1 MIIIRAAQEKDIAPI
16 LEIYNYA
23 IRHTTSVYS
32 DTAHTMEMRTKW
44 FEEKKAANH
53 PVLVAEV
60 DDKIAGFISYGPF
73 RSWPGYRY
81 TVEHSVHVHKDFRR
95 QGIASRLLEKMIEI
109 ARKNGVHAIIGGV
122 DAANDA
128 SIKLHE
134 QFGFEEVGCL
144 KQVGYKFDH
153 WLDLVFVELVLDIP
167 DNSRDKE

>member
-1 MIIIRAAQEKDIAPI
+1 MITIRSAEEKDIAPI

-23 IRHTTSVYS
+23 ILHTTSVYS
-32 DTAHTMEMRTKW
+32 YEVHTMEMRQKW

-60 DDKIAGFISYGPF
+60 DNKVAGFISYGPF
-73 RSWPGYRY
+73 RSWPGYRH

-95 QGIASRLLEKMIEI
+95 QGIAGLLLKKMIEI
-109 ARKNGVHAIIGGV
+109 ARQNGVHAIIGGV

-128 SIKLHE
+128 SIKLHK

-144 KQVGYKFDH
+144 KQVGYKFNQ
-153 WLDLVFVELVLDIP
+153 WLDLVFVELVLDTP
-167 DNSRDKE
+167 EKPVEG

>member
-1 MIIIRAAQEKDIAPI
+1 MITIRTAEEKDIAPI

-23 IRHTTSVYS
+23 ILHTTSVYS
-32 DTAHTMEMRTKW
+32 YIEHTLEMRQKW

-60 DDKIAGFISYGPF
+60 DDKVAGFISYGPF

-95 QGIASRLLEKMIEI
+95 QGIASHLLEKMIEA
-109 ARKNGVHAIIGGV
+109 ARENGVHAIIGGV

-128 SIKLHE
+128 SIKLHK

-144 KQVGYKFDH
+144 KQVGYKFNQ
-153 WLDLVFVELVLDIP
+153 WLDLVFVELVLDTP
-167 DNSRDKE
+167 EKPMEG

>member
-1 MIIIRAAQEKDIAPI
+1 MITIRTAEEKDIAPI

-23 IRHTTSVYS
+23 ILHTTSVYS
-32 DTAHTMEMRTKW
+32 YIEHTLEMRQKW
-44 FEEKKAANH
+44 FEEEKAANH

-60 DDKIAGFISYGPF
+60 DDKVAGFISYGPF

-95 QGIASRLLEKMIEI
+95 QGIASHLLEKMIEA
-109 ARKNGVHAIIGGV
+109 ARENGVHAIIGGV

-128 SIKLHE
+128 SIKLHK

-144 KQVGYKFDH
+144 KQVGYKFNQ
-153 WLDLVFVELVLDIP
+153 WLDLVFVELVLDTP
-167 DNSRDKE
+167 EKPVEG